1 MLATPKSAPTSV
13 QRTYFGLILNLQDA
27 LLVLEGT
34 RCLILPCVK
43 RRLNSEERQQICAGA
58 VYVWN
63 ENECGMKRWT
73 DGKIWLAS
81 KVKSPFLTYHEL
93 DESRN
98 SKDNGLIK
106 QIFSLTTKQNTK
118 LHLIAYYS
126 PLRRMEGYLVDQTPS
141 NDPSLSMLSLHPEIY
156 LGDIIESRT
165 NYGTPRF
172 CRTPYMTDHN
182 QRYLYTSPNMVPTTT
197 QEAALESNQVGKR
210 YSQSPRHGSWVH
222 NTRNKHSNAT
232 AFEIN
237 LANQHSVQP
246 KPQSHHVDFPNPGLS
261 RNQLIDENC
270 EIMTLMKTSSHT
282 LNVFNDHS
290 IYGNLPKVALF
301 PELNSKD
308 NPKCLKDTRLPAQD
322 PNSFTAKTIPQPLVR
337 LSINYNSDDR
347 MTLQALDK
355 QFVM

>member
-1 MLATPKSAPTSV
+1 MLASNSAPTSA

-43 RRLNSEERQQICAGA
+43 RRLNSEERQHICAGA

-98 SKDNGLIK
+98 AKDNGLIK

-126 PLRRMEGYLVDQTPS
+126 PLRRMDGYLVDRTPS

-156 LGDIIESRT
+156 LSDIIDSRT
-165 NYGTPRF
+165 NFGTPSF
-172 CRTPYMTDHN
+172 CKSPYMTDRN
-182 QRYLYTSPNMVPTTT
+182 QRYLFTSPNMVQATTDDAAVKHT
-197 QEAALESNQVGKR
+197 QGGKR
-210 YSQSPRHGSWVH
+210 GTQSPRNGPWVQ
-222 NTRNKHSNAT
+222 NTQNSRSNVA
-232 AFEIN
+232 AFEIT

-246 KPQSHHVDFPNPGLS
+246 VEQSHHVDFPNPAFS
-261 RNQLIDENC
+261 QNPLIERDRD
-270 EIMTLMKTSSHT
+270 IMTVGKTLSNTSNAFT
-282 LNVFNDHS
+282 DPS
-290 IYGNLPKVALF
+290 IYHNLPKVALF
-301 PELNSKD
+301 PEMDSKH
-308 NPKCLKDTRLPAQD
+308 NPKCLQETRIPAQD
-322 PNSFTAKTIPQPLVR
+322 PNSFTANTIPLPLAR
-337 LSINYNSDDR
+337 FSINYNSDDR
-347 MTLQALDK
+347 MSLHALDK
-355 QFVM
+355 QFVI

>member
-1 MLATPKSAPTSV
+1 MLAPPKSAPTSV

-27 LLVLEGT
+27 LLVLEGA
-34 RCLILPCVK
+34 RCLILPCVR

-98 SKDNGLIK
+98 AKDNGLIK

-126 PLRRMEGYLVDQTPS
+126 PLRRLDGYLVDQTPS

-156 LGDIIESRT
+156 MEDIIESRT

-172 CRTPYMTDHN
+172 YRSPYMTDHIPA
-182 QRYLYTSPNMVPTTT
+182 SPNLVPATTA
-197 QEAALESNQVGKR
+197 EADLESNEVGKR
-210 YSQSPRHGSWVH
+210 YSKSPRQGFCVY
-222 NTRNKHSNAT
+222 NTRNSHTNAT
-232 AFEIN
+232 AFEMY
-237 LANQHSVQP
+237 LGNQHTVQP
-246 KPQSHHVDFPNPGLS
+246 KQQSHYADFPNPGLPHE
-261 RNQLIDENC
+261 QLINGGS
-270 EIMTLMKTSSHT
+270 MTLTETSSHT
-282 LNVFNDHS
+282 SNVLNEHS
-290 IYGNLPKVALF
+290 IYGKLPRVALF
-301 PELNSKD
+301 SSSKD
-308 NPKCLKDTRLPAQD
+308 NPKCLEDTRLPAQD
-322 PNSFTAKTIPQPLVR
+322 PNSFTAKSIPKPTVR

>member
-1 MLATPKSAPTSV
+1 MLASKNAPTSV

-98 SKDNGLIK
+98 AKDNGLIK

-126 PLRRMEGYLVDQTPS
+126 PLRRMDGYLVDLTPS

-156 LGDIIESRT
+156 LSDIIDSRT
-165 NYGTPRF
+165 NIGTPSF
-172 CRTPYMTDHN
+172 CKSPYLTDRN
-182 QRYLYTSPNMVPTTT
+182 QRYLYTSPNMLQVTTD
-197 QEAALESNQVGKR
+197 EAKHNQGGTR
-210 YSQSPRHGSWVH
+210 CSQSPRHGPWVQ
-222 NTRNKHSNAT
+222 NTQNSRSNAA
-232 AFEIN
+232 AFEIT

-246 KPQSHHVDFPNPGLS
+246 VEQSHHVDSPNTALPQ
-261 RNQLIDENC
+261 NPLIDRDRDN
-270 EIMTLMKTSSHT
+270 MTLVTTSSNT
-282 LNVFNDHS
+282 SNAFTDPS
-290 IYGNLPKVALF
+290 IYHNLPKVALF
-301 PELNSKD
+301 PGLDSKH
-308 NPKCLKDTRLPAQD
+308 NPKCLKETRIPAQD
-322 PNSFTAKTIPQPLVR
+322 PNSFTSNTIPLPLVR
-337 LSINYNSDDR
+337 LPINYNSDDR
-347 MTLQALDK
+347 MSLHALDK